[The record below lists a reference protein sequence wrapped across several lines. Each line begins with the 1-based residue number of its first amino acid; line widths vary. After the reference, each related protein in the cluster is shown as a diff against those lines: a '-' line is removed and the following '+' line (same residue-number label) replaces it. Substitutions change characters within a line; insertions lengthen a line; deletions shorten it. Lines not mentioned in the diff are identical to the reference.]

1 MITVSKTIGKTDMRP
16 RCIMPML
23 IPVLALF
30 SYSGIKAQNDPRSN
44 PGPVPIQKIMITKK
58 TPTGHPSD
66 SLIDVKITYYKPD
79 SSMAGVDMVSTYTTA
94 EKNNDPAITGK
105 ENKAVIYNEATQ
117 QQREASE
124 DEVKKILEQV
134 IQNPPV
140 NFIYF
145 IDDKES
151 SPESVKKLN
160 PARVKTINF
169 LKNEDAV
176 KKYGEKARSGVITL
190 TTK

>member
-1 MITVSKTIGKTDMRP
+1 MITVSKAISSTGKRLFF
-16 RCIMPML
+16 IMPTL
-23 IPVLALF
+23 LLAFGLF
-30 SYSGIKAQNDPRSN
+30 SYSITKAQTDPRSN
-44 PGPVPIQKIMITKK
+44 PGPVNIQKITVNKK
-58 TPTGHPSD
+58 TTPENTND
-66 SLIDVKITYYKPD
+66 SLINIKIGYTNPDNTSASVDLAVKFII
-79 SSMAGVDMVSTYTTA
+79 A
-94 EKNNDPAITGK
+94 EKNNDPSSTGK
-105 ENKAVIYNEATQ
+105 ENKAVIYNEETQ

-124 DEVKKILEQV
+124 DEVRKIVEQV
-134 IQNPPV
+134 IQNPPA

-160 PARVKTINF
+160 PAEIKTINF

-176 KKYGEKARSGVITL
+176 KRYGEKARSGVIVL